1 MLTVA
6 YYFLQVC
13 LCSAVMMCYYAL
25 VLRNKRFHQYN
36 RFYLLGVAILP
47 WLVPLF
53 KIEINK
59 PVKAPTL
66 PIQLFA
72 VIADANSEFEKTVA
86 SKGFQL
92 TWDTVAVLIYITI
105 SAVFF
110 VTFLVALV
118 KIYKL
123 LKQSS
128 CKRLDNV
135 FLVLTQ
141 ANGTPFSFFKFIFWN
156 TEIDVTTHTGK
167 QMLQH
172 ELTHVK
178 EKHSVDKLLLQ
189 LVLIIGWFNPI
200 FWLLKRELETIHEF
214 IADNKT
220 IANGDTATLAT
231 MLLTAAYPQ
240 QKFALTN
247 PFFYSPIK
255 RRIAMLTNN
264 KNPKFSYARRLV
276 VLPLL
281 VAITLLFAFR
291 KKEDK
296 PVTISVASAIE
307 NVVGSLSNNN
317 PVTGRFSANYNPIIL
332 NKTYTVVID
341 AGHGG
346 TDFGA
351 LGIDGISTEK
361 EIALSIAKLV
371 KASNSNANINIV
383 LTRDNDVY
391 NSPPQKVEAANNA
404 NPDLFISL
412 HCNLKESGKQL
423 NENARENPNEGV
435 EIFIANKQKAKDYDA
450 NYNLA
455 GALSSSLIK
464 QNRADKGILT
474 RQKGIWVLQEVNC
487 PSALIECG
495 YMDNKDD
502 LQKLKQAD
510 YQQQL
515 ATNILK
521 GIEAYL
527 GNIESVQKVGAL
539 KIIDLD
545 TAGVSNKDLE
555 KYDALVDKFNPNNG
569 ISVTDEEREWLF
581 AIYTKMTPEQKE
593 KANIIF
599 TITPPIIKATP
610 TKQQWNDW
618 LTKDRN
624 TVCIDNKLV
633 TKNELEKHN
642 RSEFSGYVDYDV
654 LKKRVANISD
664 LMNNIYLFTNTGF
677 KNASKEYSRRKWI
690 GTTTW
695 GNRNRDKND
704 VKPKAVDTVP
714 KMKGK
719 FSGIIVEDNDT
730 MKIEG
735 TIDIT
740 KNNTNII
747 NGLNGVIISS
757 NDFTKYGIKFKKGDK
772 VILNSI
778 SINEVHNY
786 PVIIYNSKKI
796 TQKEFDLMDLS
807 VHKITDI
814 MVLKMLNDTGKNEIV
829 FITEQL

>member
-13 LCSAVMMCYYAL
+13 LCSAVMMCYYTL

-47 WLVPLF
+47 WLVPLV

-59 PVKAPTL
+59 PIEVPTL

-92 TWDTVAVLIYITI
+92 TWDTVAVLVYITI

-172 ELTHVK
+172 ELTHVQ
-178 EKHSVDKLLLQ
+178 EKHSADKILLQ
-189 LVLIIGWFNPI
+189 LVLIVGWFNPI

-317 PVTGRFSANYNPIIL
+317 PVTGRFSAIFNPVML
-332 NKTYTVVID
+332 KKTYTVVID

-346 TDFGA
+346 TDLGS

-391 NSPPQKVEAANNA
+391 NSPPQKEIGRA
-404 NPDLFISL
+404 S
-412 HCNLKESGKQL
+412 C
-423 NENARENPNEGV
+423 RE
-435 EIFIANKQKAKDYDA
+435 
-450 NYNLA
+450 
-455 GALSSSLIK
+455 
-464 QNRADKGILT
+464 R
-474 RQKGIWVLQEVNC
+474 VL
-487 PSALIECG
+487 
-495 YMDNKDD
+495 
-502 LQKLKQAD
+502 
-510 YQQQL
+510 
-515 ATNILK
+515 
-521 GIEAYL
+521 
-527 GNIESVQKVGAL
+527 
-539 KIIDLD
+539 
-545 TAGVSNKDLE
+545 
-555 KYDALVDKFNPNNG
+555 
-569 ISVTDEEREWLF
+569 
-581 AIYTKMTPEQKE
+581 YT
-593 KANIIF
+593 
-599 TITPPIIKATP
+599 
-610 TKQQWNDW
+610 
-618 LTKDRN
+618 
-624 TVCIDNKLV
+624 V
-633 TKNELEKHN
+633 
-642 RSEFSGYVDYDV
+642 
-654 LKKRVANISD
+654 
-664 LMNNIYLFTNTGF
+664 
-677 KNASKEYSRRKWI
+677 
-690 GTTTW
+690 
-695 GNRNRDKND
+695 
-704 VKPKAVDTVP
+704 
-714 KMKGK
+714 
-719 FSGIIVEDNDT
+719 
-730 MKIEG
+730 
-735 TIDIT
+735 
-740 KNNTNII
+740 
-747 NGLNGVIISS
+747 
-757 NDFTKYGIKFKKGDK
+757 
-772 VILNSI
+772 
-778 SINEVHNY
+778 
-786 PVIIYNSKKI
+786 
-796 TQKEFDLMDLS
+796 
-807 VHKITDI
+807 
-814 MVLKMLNDTGKNEIV
+814 
-829 FITEQL
+829 